1 MDPKAAAKSKRSHTV
16 HGRRVHQTPAAA
28 AAHRQ
33 KRAAA
38 AAATSS
44 GPRSRNLPS
53 NWDRY
58 NAKGEAEG
66 PAAAGEWTGQVAQ
79 QGRRLW
85 VPARA
90 GSGREQQEEEEST
103 STVRFGSCG
112 PDC

>member
-1 MDPKAAAKSKRSHTV
+1 MAWSRALFRSSLMDPKAAAKSKCSHTV
-16 HGRRVHQTPAAA
+16 HGRRVHRTPAAA

-58 NAKGEAEG
+58 DAEGEAEDPRPLG
-66 PAAAGEWTGQVAQ
+66 NGQ
-79 QGRRLW
+79 
-85 VPARA
+85 AR
-90 GSGREQQEEEEST
+90 
-103 STVRFGSCG
+103 
-112 PDC
+112 